1 MQGSDDSF
9 FQEAVAN
16 LAFMR
21 GAIGDKNDGRFVRGR
36 IAILIW
42 LPGLLSVLLLGA
54 WLQSWIVIAAG
65 IPLLLVVMWLIV
77 VGPRNVAAVLRRRVR
92 PKV

>member
-21 GAIGDKNDGRFVRGR
+21 GTMGDKNDERFVRGR
-36 IAILIW
+36 MAILIW

-54 WLQSWIVIAAG
+54 WLQSWVVIAAG

>member
-1 MQGSDDSF
+1 M
-9 FQEAVAN
+9 
-16 LAFMR
+16 
-21 GAIGDKNDGRFVRGR
+21 
-36 IAILIW
+36 
-42 LPGLLSVLLLGA
+42 LLLGA